1 MFEFFNTLKTA
12 VLHSIFISES
22 AGQPVKSLDTIR
34 AIENEGL
41 QGDRYQTKQGY
52 WDPVE
57 GCQVTIITL
66 HEITRAQKK
75 APVPLDLGQHRR
87 NLVLTNIHPKKLVNR
102 TIQIGEAAF
111 EYEKPRPPCGYLDQL
126 LLKGTAKALGNKSG
140 FCFKVKQAGR
150 LSVGDKVIVLPLD

>member
-1 MFEFFNTLKTA
+1 MFEFLNTPKPAL
-12 VLHSIFISES
+12 LHSIFIIKS
-22 AGQPVKSLDTIR
+22 AGQPVQPLDSIR

-66 HEITRAQKK
+66 HEINHAQKK

-102 TIQIGEAAF
+102 AIRIGEAVF
-111 EYEKPRPPCGYLDQL
+111 EFEKPRPPCGYLDQL
-126 LLKGTAKALGNKSG
+126 LKKGTAKALGNKSG
-140 FCFKVKQAGR
+140 FCFKVKQGGR
-150 LSVGDKVIVLPLD
+150 LSVGDEVILLPLD